1 MAGKDVD
8 TIVKVIRKEI
18 NEKCKARYPEL
29 FA

>member
-18 NEKCKARYPEL
+18 NEKRKALYLEL

>member
-18 NEKCKARYPEL
+18 NEKCKALYPEL